1 MDKRLITISIAV
13 TIALPLFWGC
23 SGDED
28 CLQTSEDR
36 IPMSVA
42 TYLES
47 QRIDDLSETDQRT
60 RTRFT
65 GEGSGTQGTEILPG
79 QTVWVWANY
88 AETKNGHTDDDPY
101 LAAWK
106 LTSGSAGQLSGV
118 VTTTLSGSLRYY
130 PTQNEL
136 IDLYGVLGNF
146 SESIVEQTTTFPAT
160 LTHTINATQTTSSS
174 YATSDLLWGIK
185 ENQQYTEDA
194 ETHEIIAET
203 IVIPFKHCLSKVE
216 VTLALADGETVYT
229 TDDLKAAKV
238 ELMHVRPT
246 VTLTMADGSLSA
258 ASGDEMMV
266 TMKSANSTAG
276 YSGDWLEAIV
286 PPQTFASASAF
297 ICVTMNVNG
306 AERPLYYVPSSA
318 LTLAANHRYRF
329 SFVVSSQA
337 ITLGS
342 VTYDDWQ
349 PATSISPIP
358 VS

>member
-1 MDKRLITISIAV
+1 MNRYLINTKLAV
-13 TIALPLFWGC
+13 VLALPAFFAC
-23 SGDED
+23 SNDEGGVEAGSHVP
-28 CLQTSEDR
+28 L
-36 IPMSVA
+36 SVA
-42 TYLES
+42 TYIERLVTDNS
-47 QRIDDLSETDQRT
+47 SEQNCKAN
-60 RTRFT
+60 TRFT
-65 GEGSGTQGTEILPG
+65 GDGSGTQGTEILPG
-79 QTVWVWANY
+79 QTIWVWANY
-88 AETKNGHTDDDPY
+88 AENKNGHVDGDPY

-106 LTSGSAGQLSGV
+106 LTSGAAGQLSGV

-130 PTQNEL
+130 PTQNEM
-136 IDLYGVLGNF
+136 IDLYGVQGNF
-146 SESIVEQTTTFPAT
+146 SESITEQTTTFPT
-160 LTHTINATQTTSSS
+160 SLTHTVNTTQTTSTS

-185 ENQQYTEDA
+185 EEQQYSEDPS
-194 ETHEIIAET
+194 THEIIAET

-216 VTLALADGETVYT
+216 ITLTLADGETVYT

-238 ELMHVRPT
+238 ELMHVKPS
-246 VTLTMADGSLSA
+246 VTLTMSDGSLSE
-258 ASGDEMMV
+258 ASGDE
-266 TMKSANSTAG
+266 TRIIMKTANSAAG
-276 YSGDWLEAIV
+276 YASDWLEAIV

-349 PATSISPIP
+349 TATPISPIP